1 MTAGESKGRGP
12 AAAAIRRAQ
21 QLSSVARRTGCG
33 IDEAEGWLDER
44 LSRRRFLHAGM
55 VLGVAAVP
63 MATGGRRLQASGRA
77 RSPSAGSQ
85 GGGIVIVG
93 SGIAGLGCAYRLWA
107 RHGIPSRVFEY
118 DTVAGGRIR
127 TLRGYFDDGQHVEEH
142 GEFINPEHTATRHLA
157 SSFGLSLDNA
167 DRYPSGTHP
176 DDQVYRFGG
185 QPWSQAQVNQD
196 WHEWGWKLFHDA
208 AFTTAP
214 WPQLY
219 NHNNV
224 GGRHFDEM
232 SVTEWIDTYVPG
244 GVRSDFGALCISAV
258 LDEFGGP
265 PDEESA
271 LNLVYL
277 LGQDDSTGN
286 DVQPRGTPQ
295 LAGADEKWHIHG
307 GNDQLISGLLERLP
321 DGTVSL
327 GQRLVAIRVQGSGFV
342 CTFDSDGSS
351 YDVVADHVVMA
362 IPFTTLRLVDL
373 SGVEISPLHR
383 QAIEEEPLGSNAK
396 FFVQCAT
403 RVWNRPD
410 HTTGQSYCGGI
421 VQGSWDTTNYQPGEA
436 GILVALPGGEVGT
449 DWGSRYGLDSYLGA
463 PPPAML
469 ADYLDQFD
477 QLFPG
482 VKAAFNGKS
491 YYVWSSGDP
500 HLLGAY
506 SYLKVGQYTG
516 FNGIQGQPEGNL
528 HFAGEQTSVNFQG
541 YIEGALRSGYRCATE
556 VAGARAQRRSSG
568 TFD

>member
-1 MTAGESKGRGP
+1 VSNKNGPVTVGESRGRGP

-21 QLSSVARRTGCG
+21 LLSSTARRTGCG
-33 IDEAEGWLDER
+33 IDEAEGLLEER
-44 LSRRRFLHAGM
+44 LSRRRFLQAGV
-55 VLGVAAVP
+55 VLGSAALP
-63 MATGGRRLQASGRA
+63 MAAAQRRLRASGRA
-77 RSPSAGSQ
+77 HSAPAASD

-107 RHGIPSRVFEY
+107 EHGIPSRVFEY
-118 DTVAGGRIR
+118 NTVAGGRIR

-142 GEFINPEHTATRHLA
+142 GEFINPEHTATLHLA

-167 DRYPSGTHP
+167 DRYPPGTHP
-176 DDQVYRFGG
+176 NDQIFRFGG

-219 NHNNV
+219 NHNNA
-224 GGRHFDEM
+224 GGRQFDEM

-244 GVRSDFGALCISAV
+244 GIRSDFGALCVSAV
-258 LDEFGGP
+258 LDEYGGP
-265 PDEESA
+265 PEEESA

-277 LGQDDSTGN
+277 LGQDDSVSS

-321 DGTVSL
+321 DGTVNL
-327 GQRLVAIRVQGSGFV
+327 GQRLVAIRVQGNGFV
-342 CTFDSDGSS
+342 CTFDSDESTQ
-351 YDVVADHVVMA
+351 DVAADHVVMA

-410 HTTGQSYCGGI
+410 HTTGQSYCSGI
-421 VQGSWDTTNYQPGEA
+421 VEGSWDTTNYQLGTA

-477 QLFPG
+477 RLFPG

-516 FNGIQGQPEGNL
+516 FNGIQGQSEGNL
-528 HFAGEQTSVNFQG
+528 HFAGEQTSINFQG
-541 YIEGALRSGYRCATE
+541 YIEGALRSGYRCAAE
-556 VAGARAQRRSSG
+556 VFRTG
-568 TFD
+568 